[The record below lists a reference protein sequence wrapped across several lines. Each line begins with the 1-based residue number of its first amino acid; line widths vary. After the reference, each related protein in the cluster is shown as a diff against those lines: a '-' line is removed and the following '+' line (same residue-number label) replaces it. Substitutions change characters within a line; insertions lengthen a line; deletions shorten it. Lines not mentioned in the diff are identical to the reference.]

1 MQSITKEQ
9 CDKFKSTPT
18 VNPLTGRKIAIGK
31 VTHAKLTKLCNTA
44 TTKPKPKST
53 KKTKNVYIPP
63 LGPMM
68 HWSIDGIYG
77 NGQDQKNAY
86 EFIKFLKEKYFEL
99 KDNNVRE
106 ISKSEILDYIEM
118 SDDLSNMDRLSTQ
131 LNQYSASLREKF
143 KELKKTMKL
152 INDQPK
158 HDVFEYNGRAVM
170 EIRPSRTF
178 NRAQVADVYN
188 FYMQIMK
195 SLKSEILKKTNT
207 VIPRSH
213 VLGDQKRHKA
223 YLDHLIKLNVFSYDD
238 IYKHTFKNEKFPE
251 ELEALYKRYLD
262 KYPSEK

>member
-86 EFIKFLKEKYFEL
+86 EFIKFLKHKYFEL
-99 KDNNVRE
+99 KENNVRE

-118 SDDLSNMDRLSTQ
+118 SDDISHLHMGNNMSN
-131 LNQYSASLREKF
+131 YCIKLREEF
-143 KELKKTMKL
+143 KQLKKTMKL

-178 NRAQVADVYN
+178 NRKQVAFVYN
-188 FYMQIMK
+188 FYIQK
-195 SLKSEILKKTNT
+195 KESLESELAHKTNLA
-207 VIPRSH
+207 IPRSH